1 MRARILVCVCVTV
14 LWVAGATAQSQPDY
28 LGVFSVRVRPEKRN
42 DFDADVKKF
51 ADANRNNGGDTWIAM
66 ETAYGEGNTVLFVA
80 TRQSYAAMEKATE
93 SFMGALSKAL
103 GKDGAEKLFQDMD
116 TTLLSSRTETRQ
128 RRWDLS
134 ANVPPDLAALL
145 KMVGQSRYVR
155 TVLVHV
161 RPGQTDNFESLLK
174 DIKAAHEK
182 ARSGVTLLVSA
193 ATLGRRTHPVLH
205 SAGC

>member
-14 LWVAGATAQSQPDY
+14 LWVAGAAAQSQPDY
-28 LGVFSVRVRPEKRN
+28 LDVFSVRVRPEKRN
-42 DFDADVKKF
+42 DFDADVKKV

-66 ETAYGEGNTVLFVA
+66 ETAYGEGNTVSFVA

-93 SFMGALSKAL
+93 SFMGALSQTL

-134 ANVPPDLAALL
+134 ANVPPDPAALL
-145 KMVGQSRYVR
+145 KMVGQSR
-155 TVLVHV
+155 
-161 RPGQTDNFESLLK
+161 
-174 DIKAAHEK
+174 
-182 ARSGVTLLVSA
+182 
-193 ATLGRRTHPVLH
+193 
-205 SAGC
+205 